1 MAEERGDCNR
11 EMTVFFE
18 RILAKATFAS
28 NASKWR
34 KTGPVANPRAEPPPT
49 LPESLRRPCPDGTV
63 GRKRH
68 EPCSTAR
75 GPMPKTEAELNAFL
89 ADLGI
94 SVTTVRHPPL
104 FTVAD
109 SQGLRGEIPG
119 GHTKNLFLKDKKD
132 NYFLVTVGEEAVVD
146 LKQIHHLIG
155 AGSRVSFGKPE
166 MLMELLGVIPGAVTV
181 FGLINDTDGKVKV
194 VLDEAL
200 MNHDV
205 INGHPLT
212 NEATTSIAAADLI
225 RFVEA
230 TGHDPVILKVS

>member
-1 MAEERGDCNR
+1 
-11 EMTVFFE
+11 
-18 RILAKATFAS
+18 
-28 NASKWR
+28 
-34 KTGPVANPRAEPPPT
+34 
-49 LPESLRRPCPDGTV
+49 
-63 GRKRH
+63 
-68 EPCSTAR
+68 
-75 GPMPKTEAELNAFL
+75 MPKTEAELNAFL

-94 SVTTVRHPPL
+94 AVTTVRHPPL

-109 SQGLRGEIPG
+109 SQSLRGEIPG

-146 LKQIHHLIG
+146 LKQIHQLIG
-155 AGSRVSFGKPE
+155 AASRVSFGKPE

-181 FGLINDTDGKVKV
+181 FGLINDTQGKVKA
-194 VLDEAL
+194 VLDQEL

-212 NEATTSIAAADLI
+212 NEATASIAAADLI

-230 TGHDPVILKVS
+230 TGHDPVILNVSLS

>member
-1 MAEERGDCNR
+1 
-11 EMTVFFE
+11 
-18 RILAKATFAS
+18 
-28 NASKWR
+28 
-34 KTGPVANPRAEPPPT
+34 
-49 LPESLRRPCPDGTV
+49 
-63 GRKRH
+63 
-68 EPCSTAR
+68 
-75 GPMPKTEAELNAFL
+75 MPKTEAELNEFL

-94 SVTTVRHPPL
+94 AVSTVRHPPL

-109 SQGLRGEIPG
+109 SQALRGEIHG

-146 LKQIHHLIG
+146 LKQIHQLIG
-155 AGSRVSFGKPE
+155 AASRVSFGKPE

-181 FGLINDTDGKVKV
+181 FGLINDTEGKVKV
-194 VLDEAL
+194 VLDQEL
-200 MNHDV
+200 MSHDV

-230 TGHDPVILKVS
+230 TGHDPVILKVSA